1 MDEMEKKN
9 PVRRAADSGKELLD
23 KGWRAGKN
31 AVYDLGISLRAK
43 FGRGKKRQRSMSARR
58 RAEILF
64 LVCLLIYPM
73 AVFLLGYVYV
83 NINSILLTFKEYDI
97 DSATYHW
104 VGFANIVEVVN
115 DLIHD
120 PVISPM
126 FGRSLISYAVTMCVS
141 FPLNI
146 IFAFVIYKKI
156 PLASFFQVVLFLPS
170 IISSMVITLMFKN
183 FVDYIVPAVCEL
195 FGMSDPPNLLFDY
208 NAAFGMQIFYVIWVG
223 FGSQLILYSGA
234 MSRIPDSIVEYGE
247 LCGITMFKEFW
258 HVTIPMIWQTIT
270 IFLVTGVAS
279 IFSGQLALFNFYGT
293 EAPTDIQTLGYYFF
307 QRVVG
312 EAATSADYPYAAAGG
327 VLFTLVAAPITLA
340 ARWALER
347 FGPNVEF

>member
-1 MDEMEKKN
+1 MKDTSQKN
-9 PVRRAADSGKELLD
+9 VFRQIADTIRKGIGYVWAAVKRAL
-23 KGWRAGKN
+23 
-31 AVYDLGISLRAK
+31 YDLRVLLHEK
-43 FGRGKKRQRSMSARR
+43 FGRKQKRQRSMSARK

-64 LVCLLIYPM
+64 LVCLLAFPI
-73 AVFLLGYVYV
+73 AVFLVGYVYV
-83 NINSILLTFKEYDI
+83 NINSILLTFKSYDI

-104 VGFANIVEVVN
+104 VGFDNIRDVVN
-115 DLIHD
+115 DLVYD
-120 PVISPM
+120 PIVSPT
-126 FGRSLISYAVTMCVS
+126 FGRSLIAYAVSTFIG

-146 IFAFVIYKKI
+146 VFAFVIYKKI
-156 PLASFFQVVLFLPS
+156 PLANLFQIVLFLPS

-183 FVDYIVPAVCEL
+183 FVNYIVPAVFDL

-208 NAAFGMQIFYVIWVG
+208 HTAFGMQNFYVIWVG

-247 LCGITMFKEFW
+247 LEGITMFKEFW

-279 IFSGQLALFNFYGT
+279 IFSGQLALFSFYGT
-293 EAPTDIQTLGYYFF
+293 GAPTDIQTLGYYFF

-312 EAATSADYPYAAAGG
+312 EGASSADYPYAAAGG
-327 VLFTLVAAPITLA
+327 VLFTLVAAPVTLT